1 MGDSS
6 ASYIHMVHHLIE
18 ECIIFNMTKE
28 ECMEAL
34 SKHANIKPIITSTV
48 WKELEKENKEFFE
61 AYTKNREARAS
72 ETEIT
77 KQRIEKMLFD
87 LSQKDS
93 SDDDDD
99 EK

>member
-1 MGDSS
+1 M
-6 ASYIHMVHHLIE
+6 
-18 ECIIFNMTKE
+18 
-28 ECMEAL
+28 
-34 SKHANIKPIITSTV
+34 

>member
-18 ECIIFNMTKE
+18 ECIIFNMSKE

-72 ETEIT
+72 EMEIT